1 MTRWFAQGTEKKYA
15 EPSKQERG
23 FKIVS
28 CSSLSP
34 VFSSVNAEAQLI
46 IKRLG
51 RLLGPQ
57 GSVVQ
62 CVSGGTYLTC
72 ADQDAKRLYL
82 WMLLQQR
89 PRQQLEVKHLLYL
102 VSLNKCQAHFCK
114 KKSSFSS
121 LVVAMVV
128 MLILQA
134 CSTWVNL
141 LVGESDHVMH
151 LASES

>member
-1 MTRWFAQGTEKKYA
+1 M
-15 EPSKQERG
+15 
-23 FKIVS
+23 S

-114 KKSSFSS
+114 KKVLIFFIGCGNGGDVDITS
-121 LVVAMVV
+121 LFY
-128 MLILQA
+128 
-134 CSTWVNL
+134 
-141 LVGESDHVMH
+141 VGESPGWRIRPRYAFSFGKLIHFKTIRTF
-151 LASES
+151 AY